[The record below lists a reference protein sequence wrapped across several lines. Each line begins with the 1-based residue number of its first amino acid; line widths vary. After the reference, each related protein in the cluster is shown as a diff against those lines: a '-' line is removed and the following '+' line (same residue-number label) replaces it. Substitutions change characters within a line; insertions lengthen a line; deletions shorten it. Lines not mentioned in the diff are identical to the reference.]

1 MSKSSSLEGSIMILC
16 EEMHNFRI
24 CNPEKRAKNKYI
36 DNLLIMFFYGW
47 SLSMT
52 AVVEF
57 KTKPSSG
64 SRKMLMF

>member
-24 CNPEKRAKNKYI
+24 FNPEKRAKNKYI